1 MKNNI
6 LMDCITG
13 LTRLKYKKIMR
24 TLKHGE
30 LSQKIIGAAHNV
42 HKELGQGFLEKV
54 YKNALAIELRE
65 AGLTC
70 DLEVPM
76 SVLYRGLVVGDYV
89 VDMIVD
95 GKIII
100 EVKAV
105 SELNSVHEVQLVN
118 YLKTTGLQ
126 VGLLINFGRSV
137 QVKRRVFG
145 FGPEEKENK
154 NQEKQC

>member
-1 MKNNI
+1 MK
-6 LMDCITG
+6 
-13 LTRLKYKKIMR
+13 

-30 LSQKIIGAAHNV
+30 LSSKIIAAAHSV

-65 AGLTC
+65 AGVEC
-70 DLEVPM
+70 ALEVPM
-76 SVLYRGLVVGDYV
+76 SVLYRGLVVGDYIADMV
-89 VDMIVD
+89 VEN
-95 GKIII
+95 KIIV
-100 EVKAV
+100 EAKTV

-118 YLKTTGLQ
+118 YLKATGVQ

-145 FGPEEKENK
+145 FEPAEERT
-154 NQEKQC
+154 

>member
-1 MKNNI
+1 MK
-6 LMDCITG
+6 
-13 LTRLKYKKIMR
+13 

-30 LSQKIIGAAHNV
+30 LSQKVIAAAHHV

-54 YKNALAIELRE
+54 YKNAIAIELRE
-65 AGLTC
+65 MGLTC

-89 VDMIVD
+89 ADMIVD
-95 GKIII
+95 GKIIV

-105 SELNSVHEVQLVN
+105 AELSSVHEVQLVN
-118 YLKTTGLQ
+118 YLKATGLQ

-137 QVKRRVFG
+137 KVKRRVFG
-145 FGPEEKENK
+145 FGPEEKE
-154 NQEKQC
+154 E